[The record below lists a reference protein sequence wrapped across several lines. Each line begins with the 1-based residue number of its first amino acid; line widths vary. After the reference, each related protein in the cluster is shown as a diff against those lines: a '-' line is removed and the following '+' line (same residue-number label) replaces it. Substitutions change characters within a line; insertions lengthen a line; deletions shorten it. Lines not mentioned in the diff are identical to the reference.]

1 MRGGF
6 YVMIHLIIT
15 SNEIYSRRMVFLLL
29 KLDFLVIYPYQVN
42 LKKQAISANL
52 RRNINMIYV
61 VPHP

>member
-1 MRGGF
+1 
-6 YVMIHLIIT
+6 
-15 SNEIYSRRMVFLLL
+15 MVFLLL

-61 VPHP
+61 VPHR